1 MSLIDSLFVALSALR
16 TNLLRSVLTTLGI
29 IIGVG
34 SVIIMVAVG
43 SGATNQIDQQIA
55 ALGSNMLVVYPGDSR
70 IRGRSAGAGTR
81 LPLSER
87 DLQAIRDKVPGVVAI
102 SGYLQGSAPV
112 VNGNMN
118 WTTQIGGVHDQY
130 FEVRDWPLAEG

>member
-70 IRGRSAGAGTR
+70 VRGRSAGAGTR

-102 SGYLQGSAPV
+102 SGYLQAALPS
-112 VNGNMN
+112 
-118 WTTQIGGVHDQY
+118 
-130 FEVRDWPLAEG
+130 

>member
-43 SGATNQIDQQIA
+43 SGATN
-55 ALGSNMLVVYPGDSR
+55 G
-70 IRGRSAGAGTR
+70 GRDTR
-81 LPLSER
+81 VRVWLP
-87 DLQAIRDKVPGVVAI
+87 V
-102 SGYLQGSAPV
+102 
-112 VNGNMN
+112 
-118 WTTQIGGVHDQY
+118 
-130 FEVRDWPLAEG
+130 EG